1 MEEED
6 DEEDEKVEIKNK
18 DPKKYINKSNEKIIE
33 EEDQFYKTYLFKPP
47 HIWKKKYSSSLPS
60 SSTLSSVASSTLS
73 SKEQTSPVH
82 YSSSL
87 RNFSIFE
94 EYNANISDLLPD
106 PQRNESLLHY
116 PTWKSILK
124 ESIHLL
130 LFGQKYIPKKLIQII
145 SRHPYTPLSMLEEYP
160 FVRWEY
166 TSFYDHPEMTQTF
179 IYNFQAKYRKRVFL
193 RTSSLGSL
201 GHIPNSPFQK
211 EEVRNNNTNNNNSQ
225 YDRNDRYDGND
236 RYDRNSSFLQDKK
249 KLSYSPT
256 LPLSL
261 VLHNPNPSW
270 DYPFLLLYRKWT
282 IDQLDRLL
290 NSYRIPWK
298 QFSRN
303 YFLTFDIIYHFLDK
317 PWDWKMLA
325 THPRFSPDLILL
337 DPILFPRWNW
347 KHAYKH
353 PRMTIS
359 GWNYLRK
366 AYKQPFHSSFLLANS
381 FQYSSELRMYSYLLL
396 QNWIRFHRWRHT
408 LERKRKFLCNLLHI
422 LPCELVIHTLSFL

>member
-1 MEEED
+1 MFRMEED
-6 DEEDEKVEIKNK
+6 DEEYEEDKEKNK
-18 DPKKYINKSNEKIIE
+18 KKYETNHIKYTNDKIAE

-47 HIWKKKYSSSLPS
+47 PVWSPSKKKYSSSLPLCS
-60 SSTLSSVASSTLS
+60 SI
-73 SKEQTSPVH
+73 SKERSSPLH
-82 YSSSL
+82 NLSSSL
-87 RNFSIFE
+87 RTFSIFD
-94 EYNANISDLLPD
+94 EYEGGTIESFPRLDRD
-106 PQRNESLLHY
+106 ESLLDF
-116 PTWKSILK
+116 PTWKSIVK
-124 ESIHLL
+124 ESIHQL
-130 LFGQKYIPKKLIQII
+130 LFGQKYIPKKTIQII
-145 SRHPYTPLSMLEEYP
+145 SRHPYTPLAILEEYP

-166 TSFYDHPEMTQTF
+166 TSFYDHPQMTQTF

-201 GHIPNSPFQK
+201 GRLPNSPFHKDFHK
-211 EEVRNNNTNNNNSQ
+211 ENNNSL
-225 YDRNDRYDGND
+225 
-236 RYDRNSSFLQDKK
+236 SLQEKK
-249 KLSYSPT
+249 KLSYSST

-261 VLHNPNPSW
+261 VLHNPDPSW

-303 YFLTFDIIYHFLDK
+303 YFLTFDILYHFLDK
-317 PWDWKMLA
+317 PWDWKLLA

-359 GWNYLRK
+359 VWNYLRK

-381 FQYSSELRMYSYLLL
+381 FQYSSELRMYSYLLI
-396 QNWIRFHRWRHT
+396 QNWIRFHRWRYT
-408 LERKRKFLCNLLHI
+408 LDKKRKYLCNMIHI
-422 LPCELVIHTLSFL
+422 LPYELVIHTLSFL